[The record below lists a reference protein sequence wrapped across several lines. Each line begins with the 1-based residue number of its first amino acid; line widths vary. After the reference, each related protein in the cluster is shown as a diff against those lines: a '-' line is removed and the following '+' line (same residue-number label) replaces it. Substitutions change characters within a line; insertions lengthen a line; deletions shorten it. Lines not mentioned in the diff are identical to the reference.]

1 MTSSTTLALTGVTGA
16 LGGVV
21 AGHLADLAPRL
32 LVRDPGR
39 APSIDGSE
47 VRTCTYGDAEA
58 CLAALEGVD
67 VLFLVSAAESPTRRE
82 EHATVI
88 DAAARAGVRH
98 VVYTS
103 FEGAGPDATFTLGR
117 DHHAAE
123 QALADA
129 ERTHGMRHTCL
140 RDNFYL
146 DVLPLFADDEGV
158 LRGPAGDGRVAAVA
172 RADVAE
178 VAARILRD
186 LVEGGAAAEQHAG
199 AVYRLSG
206 PEALTLDEVA
216 SRAGAHLGRPLRYE
230 QETVEEAYASRRAG
244 WPDAQQFELDA
255 WVSTYTA
262 IADGSVAEVT
272 DDVPRLLGHPARTLE
287 DVLGPS
293 LVE

>member
-1 MTSSTTLALTGVTGA
+1 MSSSTTTLALTGSTGA
-16 LGGVV
+16 LGGLV
-21 AGHLADLAPRL
+21 ADQLSDLAPRL
-32 LVRDPGR
+32 LVRDPAR
-39 APSIDGSE
+39 APRISGSE
-47 VRTCTYGDAEA
+47 VRACTYGDAEA
-58 CLAALEGVD
+58 CLAALDGVD
-67 VLFLVSAAESPTRRE
+67 VLFLVSAAESPTRRQ

-103 FEGAGPDATFTLGR
+103 FEGAAADATFTLGR

-129 ERTHGMRHTCL
+129 QRTHGMRSTLL

-158 LRGPAGDGRVAAVA
+158 LRGPAGQGRVAAVA
-172 RADVAE
+172 RADVAD
-178 VAARILRD
+178 VSATILRS
-186 LVEGGAAAEQHAG
+186 LVSGALEDSEHLG
-199 AVYRLSG
+199 ATYRLSG

-216 SRAGAHLGRPLRYE
+216 ARAGTLLGRELRYE
-230 QETVEEAYASRRAG
+230 EETLEEAYASRRAG

-255 WVSTYTA
+255 WASTYTA

-272 DDVPRLLGHPARTLE
+272 DDVPRLLGRPARTLA
-287 DVLGPS
+287 DVLAAG
-293 LVE
+293 